1 MFVPF
6 DSELMGSSHISG
18 GKKWARAIPEKQTTS
33 NALYN

>member
-18 GKKWARAIPEKQTTS
+18 KNKWARAISEKAD
-33 NALYN
+33 NVKCIV

>member
-18 GKKWARAIPEKQTTS
+18 GKKWARAISEKAD
-33 NALYN
+33 NVKCIV